1 MLIFKPGVKFTGLS
15 AQISVAIYTAERIW
29 ERAGYDLTVT
39 CISDGKHKA
48 GSLHYVGHAVDL
60 RSRDIRDADLDQLI
74 TALRAALGYEFDVVV
89 ERTHIHVEW
98 QPKEQLG

>member
-1 MLIFKPGVKFTGLS
+1 MLILKQGVKLTGLS
-15 AQISVAIYTAERIW
+15 PQISVAIYTAERIW
-29 ERAGYDLTVT
+29 ELAGHDLTVT

-60 RSRDIRDADLDQLI
+60 RTHDLDADTI
-74 TALRAALGYEFDVVV
+74 TDVIGTLRAALGREFDVVG
-89 ERTHIHVEW
+89 ERTHVHVEW